1 MYRLSTEAFQPL
13 VTVISEHRQRAGPRP
28 GRHATD
34 AKLSMTLRRLAGWS
48 YLDVA
53 LAQCVST
60 FTSFR
65 VVDETICDFDD
76 TTDHINLEIRYE
88 DEDHLKHVSMFTRGR
103 SPCMD
108 VQERNME
115 LRSR

>member
-1 MYRLSTEAFQPL
+1 MYRLSKEAFQQL
-13 VTVISEHRQRAGPRP
+13 VTVISEHRQRAGRRP
-28 GRHATD
+28 GRHATH
-34 AKLSMTLRRLAGWS
+34 AKLSMTLRWIAGWS
-48 YLDVA
+48 YLGIA

-60 FTSFR
+60 STSFR
-65 VVDETICDFDD
+65 VVDETICDLDD
-76 TTDHINLEIRYE
+76 TINLEIRYE

-115 LRSR
+115 LQSR